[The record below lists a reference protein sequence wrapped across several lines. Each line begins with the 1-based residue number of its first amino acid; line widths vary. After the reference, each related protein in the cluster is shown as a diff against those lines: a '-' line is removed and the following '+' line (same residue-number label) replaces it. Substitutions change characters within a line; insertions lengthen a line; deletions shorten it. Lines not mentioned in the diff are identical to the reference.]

1 MPNCESF
8 PISWMIADTDDWV
21 PRRIAPFI
29 WLNREPAERRAAD
42 TTREMMPGEAS
53 TSKAIAKNKS
63 SPLPSSKRITNGSWN
78 KTKIRVDGQEQEQ
91 AEASTSSQ
99 SWLVSANGDATREQ
113 LRMPLLSSSGDE
125 RAGPVEEQQASPS
138 AAEEEGD
145 AKKRK
150 RRARVMD
157 LGRRMGDKLEEKG
170 KRFVGKM
177 RENARNN
184 RLLLPDLEQATT
196 PPAPAPS

>member
-1 MPNCESF
+1 
-8 PISWMIADTDDWV
+8 
-21 PRRIAPFI
+21 
-29 WLNREPAERRAAD
+29 
-42 TTREMMPGEAS
+42 
-53 TSKAIAKNKS
+53 
-63 SPLPSSKRITNGSWN
+63 
-78 KTKIRVDGQEQEQ
+78 
-91 AEASTSSQ
+91 
-99 SWLVSANGDATREQ
+99 
-113 LRMPLLSSSGDE
+113 MPLLSSSGDE